1 VRPIVYAQAYLTRT
15 RYMRRLLTGIAL
27 AGLLACGGGSTEPS
41 PLTGTALFTIDRVTC
56 TYSGNRNVTFYI
68 AGDSVGMQALAGG
81 ATSNSYLTK
90 ATSEYK
96 SAGNP
101 VVQARIANYTSTG
114 GALWTFRTN
123 IVVPANGSV
132 THSFTC

>member
-1 VRPIVYAQAYLTRT
+1 
-15 RYMRRLLTGIAL
+15 MRRLLTSGIAL
-27 AGLLACGGGSTEPS
+27 AGLLACGGSTEPS
-41 PLTGTALFTIDRVTC
+41 RLPGTAVFKIDGVTC
-56 TYSGNRNVTFYI
+56 TYTGSRDVTFYI

-81 ATSNSYLTK
+81 ATATGYLTK
-90 ATSEYK
+90 ATNSYTRP
-96 SAGNP
+96 GNP
-101 VVQARIANYTSTG
+101 VVQARISNYASTG

>member
-1 VRPIVYAQAYLTRT
+1 
-15 RYMRRLLTGIAL
+15 M
-27 AGLLACGGGSTEPS
+27 
-41 PLTGTALFTIDRVTC
+41 FTIDRATC

-81 ATSNSYLTK
+81 ATANGYLTK
-90 ATSEYK
+90 ATSAYQR
-96 SAGNP
+96 AGHP
-101 VVQARIANYTSTG
+101 VVQARIADYTATG

-123 IVVPANGSV
+123 IVVPANGSI

>member
-1 VRPIVYAQAYLTRT
+1 
-15 RYMRRLLTGIAL
+15 MRRLLTGIGL
-27 AGLLACGGGSTEPS
+27 SGLLACGGTTEPS
-41 PLTGTALFTIDRVTC
+41 ELKGTALFTIDRVTC

-81 ATSNSYLTK
+81 ATANGYLTK

-96 SAGNP
+96 TAGNP
-101 VVQARIANYTSTG
+101 IVQARIANYTPTG

-123 IVVPANGSV
+123 IDVPANGSI

>member
-1 VRPIVYAQAYLTRT
+1 
-15 RYMRRLLTGIAL
+15 MRRLLTGIAL
-27 AGLLACGGGSTEPS
+27 SGLLACGGSTEPS
-41 PLTGTALFTIDRVTC
+41 PLKGTALFTIDRVTC
-56 TYSGNRNVTFYI
+56 TYSGNRDVTFFI

-81 ATSNSYLTK
+81 ATSTGYLTK
-90 ATSEYK
+90 ATSQY
-96 SAGNP
+96 ARGGNP

-123 IVVPANGSV
+123 IVVPGNSSV